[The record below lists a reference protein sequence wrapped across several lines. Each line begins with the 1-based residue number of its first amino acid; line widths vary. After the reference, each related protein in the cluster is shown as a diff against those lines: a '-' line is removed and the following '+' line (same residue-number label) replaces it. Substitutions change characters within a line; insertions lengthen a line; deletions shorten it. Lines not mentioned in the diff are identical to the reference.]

1 MASYTWRTAKGES
14 WPCPPPGETPS
25 NKHPKLPIPPSLSIG
40 ETNTNEAGLI
50 VIGGG
55 MAGVCAAVS
64 AARNG
69 ARTVLVQDRP
79 MPGGNASS
87 EIRMWICGSGCAEFA
102 EGGLLEE
109 VKLANYHYNPT
120 LKYTL

>member
-1 MASYTWRTAKGES
+1 ME
-14 WPCPPPGETPS
+14 E
-25 NKHPKLPIPPSLSIG
+25 PKTI
-40 ETNTNEAGLI
+40 EADL
-50 VIGGG
+50 VVVGGG

-87 EIRMWICGSGCAEFA
+87 
-102 EGGLLEE
+102 
-109 VKLANYHYNPT
+109 
-120 LKYTL
+120 